1 MENIQA
7 IQDFLIKFPIF
18 PYLWVPHC
26 IMSSLALRQVYGEKA
41 CDIAKTNPL
50 SCFIRLCEEI
60 RLAIND
66 ILINFAAKLV
76 FLRVVIR

>member
-41 CDIAKTNPL
+41 CDIAKANPL

-60 RLAIND
+60 RLAIS
-66 ILINFAAKLV
+66 I
-76 FLRVVIR
+76 